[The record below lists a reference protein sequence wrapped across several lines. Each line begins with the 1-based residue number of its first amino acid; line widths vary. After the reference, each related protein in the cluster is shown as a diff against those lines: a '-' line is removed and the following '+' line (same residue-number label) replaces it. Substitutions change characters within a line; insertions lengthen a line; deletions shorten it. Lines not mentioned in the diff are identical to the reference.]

1 MDYTFD
7 LQRIFFGDAPPLF
20 LFEIIFRTTILYA
33 FTLIILRIMG
43 QRGIGQLSMFEFVII
58 IAIGSAVGDP
68 MFYAD
73 VPLIHGMVVI
83 AVIIFLQRV
92 LTRITLQHRR
102 IERVIEGKPWRIVA
116 DGVIDLDGRQQV
128 KLSGDE
134 IFMELRQQGIEQ
146 LGQVRRAYFEFDGE
160 MSVFKF
166 DPDQVRPGLPLLP
179 DDDTP
184 ALKDMPVP
192 EAGLYACCTCG
203 HTHEYAREEALHPCP
218 RCAERLWRKVV
229 TPASK

>member
-73 VPLIHGMVVI
+73 VPLLHGMVVI

-92 LTRITLQHRR
+92 LTRITFQHRR

-116 DGVIDLDGRQQV
+116 DGEIDLDGRQQV

-166 DPDQVRPGLPLLP
+166 EPDQVRPGLPLLP
-179 DDDTP
+179 DDDAP

-203 HTHEYAREEALHPCP
+203 HLHDYGPGEVLHPCP
-218 RCAERLWRKVV
+218 RCAERLWRRAV
-229 TPASK
+229 TPASA